1 MESVEK
7 VRRFFHPSH
16 RKRQKALR
24 AAIIVFMMRMNDFNI
39 VYYFITIPG
48 DGWTSFEP
56 FSIRIV
62 RIIRIIRI
70 FRRQQKT
77 PYFLENTEFQ
87 AL

>member
-1 MESVEK
+1 
-7 VRRFFHPSH
+7 
-16 RKRQKALR
+16 
-24 AAIIVFMMRMNDFNI
+24 MNDINI
-39 VYYFITIPG
+39 IYYSITIPY

-56 FSIRIV
+56 FPIRIV